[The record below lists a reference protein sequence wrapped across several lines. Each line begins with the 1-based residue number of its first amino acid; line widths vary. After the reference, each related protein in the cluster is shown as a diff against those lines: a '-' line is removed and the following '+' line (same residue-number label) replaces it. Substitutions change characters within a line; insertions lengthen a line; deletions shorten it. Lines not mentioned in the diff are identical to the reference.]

1 MLNMLLRAKVIA
13 IFGSLGLLV
22 IVLELVRKRRLK
34 EEYSIFWLVMP
45 IAILVLASWE
55 NLLNTLTSLM
65 GISYPPSA
73 LFLIGFGF
81 TLLAFLHLSVIVS
94 ELSTENKHLAQQV
107 AILRW
112 RLERLEN
119 VDRGNGS

>member
-1 MLNMLLRAKVIA
+1 MLLRAKVIA